1 MITFEESAT
10 RLLGHEG
17 RYVFNPKDPG
27 GETNWGIS
35 KRSYPHVDIKNLT
48 KEGALEIYMRDFWK
62 PLTDAHPAI
71 RFQAFD
77 FAVNSGIQTAT
88 RKLQQAVGV
97 ADDGHWGPRSAAA
110 LANQLLDHRQLR
122 SVHVLRFVH
131 NHEVEARTDPTH
143 HDRKPDLIVE
153 AGAVCSVNPRRVA
166 RGVEPRRERTP
177 RDHCRSR
184 VRSDGLAD
192 RTGSPERGRGRG
204 SDR

>member
-1 MITFEESAT
+1 MITFEEAAT

-48 KEGALEIYMRDFWK
+48 KEGALEIYMRDFWR
-62 PLTDAHPAI
+62 PLTDAHPAV

-88 RKLQQAVGV
+88 RKLQQAIGV

-110 LANQLLDHRQLR
+110 LNAMELNDVLMKYAALRLMFMTDLSVWSEFGKGWARRIAKQLMYATED
-122 SVHVLRFVH
+122 
-131 NHEVEARTDPTH
+131 N
-143 HDRKPDLIVE
+143 
-153 AGAVCSVNPRRVA
+153 
-166 RGVEPRRERTP
+166 
-177 RDHCRSR
+177 
-184 VRSDGLAD
+184 
-192 RTGSPERGRGRG
+192 
-204 SDR
+204 